1 MRLHKCTM
9 KNLLKEIFGSGE
21 HTVAYEWRTDDS
33 IFKFLLRNIDTNGSL
48 NDAAQNL
55 PDEKRDDDSK
65 LRFAPGL
72 MDALFGSNTSDDSAK
87 RIGELTKL
95 LVKVARYGDKKAGG
109 DFYNS
114 IVSNEGV
121 IGIID
126 GFSKSVA
133 SQALPVQPYLF
144 SFSKDLALKTSHRN
158 SVKFGIALIGL
169 CQNKS
174 VINEL
179 KVLGLHDEF
188 TVFVTVALSYL
199 SDNLAQDL
207 WQLAQKVDG
216 WGKIQ
221 IVDRLAKMELSDAQR
236 DWLIRRGYQNS
247 IMNEY
252 LAFTCALNG
261 NLHDKLQSESIDME
275 LFKSSEE
282 IVEALISGG
291 PAEDISAYIYASD
304 LVENFIR
311 HAKTWA
317 ADLADFLA
325 LHQIEDFLIDLQKDI
340 GEHKKNGWTDDN
352 ISNCIIDI
360 NAILNS
366 RDWKEQTYQA
376 LNSLDRL
383 TYWNAKSAASKL
395 GIDVWE
401 IVWKKLL
408 EQPMDGDAWYDV
420 THYAKQDKAEQVIDF
435 ALKTL
440 PLGELATGPKDS
452 MGLGPDFVK
461 YQTLDWIITF
471 LEDYPQKGEQIIL
484 TGLNSPITRNRN
496 MAIKVLAKW
505 KMENWSAAIRQELK
519 KLSTIE
525 PNNDTKINIVKLL
538 NNGG

>member
-1 MRLHKCTM
+1 M